1 MTDTTPRIY
10 VADLAAYNA
19 GTLHGTWL
27 DATDDIESI
36 QGQVREL
43 LAASPEPF
51 AEEYAIHDFEG
62 FDGFELTE
70 YTCLARVHEIACF
83 IDEHPDL
90 AGPVLAHFG
99 GDLDDARAAI
109 EEDYAGEYAST
120 SDFVAELTEQTSD
133 VPEHLAP
140 YIDYDAMGRDLALNG
155 DIVTVETGFEQ
166 VHIFWNR

>member
-10 VADLAAYNA
+10 IADLAAYNA
-19 GTLHGTWL
+19 GILHGTWIE
-27 DATDDIESI
+27 ATDDIETI
-36 QGQVREL
+36 HEQVREL

-62 FDGFELTE
+62 FGGFDLSE
-70 YTCLARVHEIACF
+70 YTCLARAHEIACF
-83 IDEHPDL
+83 IDEHPAL
-90 AGPVLAHFG
+90 AGHVLAHFG

-120 SDFVAELTEQTSD
+120 ADFAAELTEQTAD
-133 VPEHLAP
+133 IPAHLAP
-140 YIDYDAMGRDLALNG
+140 YIDYEAMGRDMELGG
-155 DIVTVETGFEQ
+155 DIFTIETAFEQ